1 MDNSKNY
8 KVLVNFFHN
17 TTLNLKFILI
27 LTLRESSKKI
37 YYSDAIIIINCN
49 LKMKL

>member
-1 MDNSKNY
+1 MDNSKTY

-27 LTLRESSKKI
+27 LTLEFDRESSKKI
-37 YYSDAIIIINCN
+37 YYSDAIII
-49 LKMKL
+49 MKL